1 LIITDKK
8 DNTFRFYYSI
18 FHNVKAMQPNP
29 NVQAQ
34 ACTSVHTN
42 SVLRSPENTP
52 VAETLLVVQEESK
65 YIY

>member
-1 LIITDKK
+1 
-8 DNTFRFYYSI
+8 
-18 FHNVKAMQPNP
+18 MQPNP

-52 VAETLLVVQEESK
+52 VAETLLVVQEEANIFIS
-65 YIY
+65 YNEVLC